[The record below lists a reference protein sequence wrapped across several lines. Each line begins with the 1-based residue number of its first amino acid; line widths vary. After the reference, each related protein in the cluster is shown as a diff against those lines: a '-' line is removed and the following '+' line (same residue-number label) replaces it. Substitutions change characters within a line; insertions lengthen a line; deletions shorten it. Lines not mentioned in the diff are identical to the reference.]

1 MQDIIEE
8 LVAFRNARKWGKHHT
23 EAELARALI
32 IEAAELNELLLW
44 GEEADQERYGEEVA
58 DVLIYAL
65 YLCEK
70 RHLDPATIIHA
81 KIEKNAIKYP
91 VFGSPEELNWK
102 A

>member
-1 MQDIIEE
+1 MSLNEITQE
-8 LVAFRNARKWGKHHT
+8 LVSFRNARKWGKHHT

-44 GEEADQERYGEEVA
+44 GEEADQERYEEEVA

-70 RHLDPATIIHA
+70 RRLDPATIIRA

-91 VFGSPEELNWK
+91 CKTPYIVR
-102 A
+102 

>member
-44 GEEADQERYGEEVA
+44 GEEADQERYKEEVA

-70 RHLDPATIIHA
+70 RGIDPEQAILE

-91 VFGSPEELNWK
+91 VFGSPEETKWRP
-102 A
+102 